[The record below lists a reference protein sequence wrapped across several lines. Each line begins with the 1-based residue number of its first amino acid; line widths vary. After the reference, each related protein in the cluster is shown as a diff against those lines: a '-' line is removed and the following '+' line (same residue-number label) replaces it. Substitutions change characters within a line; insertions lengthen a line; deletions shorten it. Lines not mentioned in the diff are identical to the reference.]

1 MTSEER
7 NLDFNNLYK
16 ELDFIINESEQNE
29 GQSLSI
35 CMNYLENKKA
45 INPNIINLKNN
56 LNNNIAQEF
65 AEKGKYYHVKIIIQS
80 YNIIY
85 RDNPDVFNDFLTN
98 ENSEK
103 KTIYEISILFNI
115 DSPEYPQIIDDI
127 YQYMAQNEKV
137 IYKVFQNGR
146 INIFHICAKENFI
159 YPIIFYYERLNKYFQ
174 KNNILNLKNSIGLAP
189 IHYAAYY
196 SNKNIIDILIDYN
209 ADINIKD
216 FYGDTPLHYGVKSG
230 NYALVKKLIIYGADK
245 YSKNKEGI
253 SPKDICIENN
263 YTIMK
268 RLFSGLCQIH
278 SIKNQ
283 EKDKYLLFFIILS
296 IIVKLFFIYFYKN
309 LNNNFEM
316 KDYNSKKILI
326 QISLI
331 FNILS
336 ISMSLFFKRYAR
348 KYYIKTEGFKKK
360 IKNNISDIIK
370 KYHNDTYKIK
380 HICLICKHSKNS
392 QMKHC
397 IICKECVEKWDH
409 HCFWLHSCINEYL
422 MNFFIFFLFFLGC
435 LIILDMIIL
444 SQFWIIRPFISYNYY
459 INLIINCSFFFLEG
473 ILLFCL
479 FGVLPHLFNEIYY
492 KFIRTKKISVTL
504 ADYKKQKLIEN
515 V

>member
-85 RDNPDVFNDFLTN
+85 RDNPDIFNDFLTH

-174 KNNILNLKNSIGLAP
+174 KNNILNLKNSNGLAP

-196 SNKNIIDILIDYN
+196 ST
-209 ADINIKD
+209 
-216 FYGDTPLHYGVKSG
+216 F
-230 NYALVKKLIIYGADK
+230 
-245 YSKNKEGI
+245 
-253 SPKDICIENN
+253 
-263 YTIMK
+263 
-268 RLFSGLCQIH
+268 
-278 SIKNQ
+278 
-283 EKDKYLLFFIILS
+283 
-296 IIVKLFFIYFYKN
+296 
-309 LNNNFEM
+309 
-316 KDYNSKKILI
+316 
-326 QISLI
+326 
-331 FNILS
+331 
-336 ISMSLFFKRYAR
+336 
-348 KYYIKTEGFKKK
+348 
-360 IKNNISDIIK
+360 
-370 KYHNDTYKIK
+370 
-380 HICLICKHSKNS
+380 
-392 QMKHC
+392 
-397 IICKECVEKWDH
+397 
-409 HCFWLHSCINEYL
+409 
-422 MNFFIFFLFFLGC
+422 
-435 LIILDMIIL
+435 
-444 SQFWIIRPFISYNYY
+444 
-459 INLIINCSFFFLEG
+459 
-473 ILLFCL
+473 
-479 FGVLPHLFNEIYY
+479 
-492 KFIRTKKISVTL
+492 
-504 ADYKKQKLIEN
+504 
-515 V
+515 